1 MCFMKNLVVTLIL
14 VFISA
19 CSVLD
24 LKQFESLKDPRITQ
38 KSSMKMLVYEL
49 EGDPNDTA
57 SKAYSTLFKVGY
69 KLKNAREGVEKEPP
83 RARWPKPFDIP
94 SKQWLGQ
101 FALPINSSIGSLPPE
116 VQKEYPSLKI
126 ETWEYGTVAEIL
138 HIGPYTKEQPTI
150 QRLTD
155 FIQKSGYKIS
165 GTHEEEY
172 LRTGGMFFKG
182 DENEYYTILR
192 CSVKK

>member
-1 MCFMKNLVVTLIL
+1 VNKLIIITIL
-14 VFISA
+14 FIVSN
-19 CSVLD
+19 CSGLD
-24 LKQFESLKDPRITQ
+24 LKQFEFLKDPRITQ
-38 KSSMKMLVYEL
+38 KNPMNMLVYEL

-57 SKAYSTLFKVGY
+57 GKAYSVLFKVAY
-69 KLKNAREGVEKEPP
+69 KLKNARQGLEQEPP

-101 FALPINSSIGSLPPE
+101 FALPINSSIITLPSE
-116 VQKEYPSLKI
+116 IQKEYPNLKI

-138 HIGPYTKEQPTI
+138 HIGPYTKEQPTVKK
-150 QRLTD
+150 LME

-172 LRTGGMFFKG
+172 LKTSGMFFKG

>member
-1 MCFMKNLVVTLIL
+1 M
-14 VFISA
+14 
-19 CSVLD
+19 
-24 LKQFESLKDPRITQ
+24 
-38 KSSMKMLVYEL
+38 
-49 EGDPNDTA
+49 
-57 SKAYSTLFKVGY
+57 
-69 KLKNAREGVEKEPP
+69 
-83 RARWPKPFDIP
+83 
-94 SKQWLGQ
+94 
-101 FALPINSSIGSLPPE
+101 
-116 VQKEYPSLKI
+116 
-126 ETWEYGTVAEIL
+126 AEIL

-172 LRTGGMFFKG
+172 LRTGGMFFNG

>member
-1 MCFMKNLVVTLIL
+1 MYKLVLTSLL
-14 VFISA
+14 FISN
-19 CSVLD
+19 CTTLD
-24 LKQFESLKDPRITQ
+24 LKQFEFLKDPRITQ
-38 KSSMKMLVYEL
+38 KNPMKMLVYEL

-57 SKAYSTLFKVGY
+57 GKAYSVLFKVAY
-69 KLKNAREGVEKEPP
+69 KLKNARQGLEQEPP

-101 FALPINSSIGSLPPE
+101 FALPINPSISSLPVE
-116 VQKEYPSLKI
+116 IQKEYPTLKI

-150 QRLTD
+150 QKLTE

-172 LRTGGMFFKG
+172 LKTSGMFFKG
-182 DENEYYTILR
+182 DEKEYYTILR

>member
-1 MCFMKNLVVTLIL
+1 MNNLLITLLIL
-14 VFISA
+14 FISA
-19 CSVLD
+19 CSTLD
-24 LKQFESLKDPRITQ
+24 LKQFESLKDPRIAQ
-38 KSSMKMLVYEL
+38 KNPMKMLVYEL

-57 SKAYSTLFKVGY
+57 GKAYSVLFKVAF
-69 KLKNAREGVEKEPP
+69 KLKNARQGLEQEPP

-101 FALPINSSIGSLPPE
+101 FALPINSSIITLPSE
-116 VQKEYPSLKI
+116 VQKEYPNLKI

-138 HIGPYTKEQPTI
+138 HIGPYTKEQPTVKK
-150 QRLTD
+150 LTE

-172 LRTGGMFFKG
+172 LKTSGMFFKG
-182 DENEYYTILR
+182 DENGYYTILR

>member
-1 MCFMKNLVVTLIL
+1 MYKLVLISL
-14 VFISA
+14 LFILN
-19 CSVLD
+19 CTTLD
-24 LKQFESLKDPRITQ
+24 LKQFETLKDPRITQ
-38 KSSMKMLVYEL
+38 KNPMNMLVYEL

-57 SKAYSTLFKVGY
+57 GKAYSVLFKVAY
-69 KLKNAREGVEKEPP
+69 KLKNARQGLEEEPP

-101 FALPINSSIGSLPPE
+101 FALPINSSIITLPSE
-116 VQKEYPSLKI
+116 IQKEYPNLKI

-138 HIGPYTKEQPTI
+138 HIGSYTKEQPSV
-150 QRLTD
+150 QKLTE

-165 GTHEEEY
+165 GIHEEEY
-172 LRTGGMFFKG
+172 LKAGGMFFKG

>member
-1 MCFMKNLVVTLIL
+1 MN
-14 VFISA
+14 
-19 CSVLD
+19 
-24 LKQFESLKDPRITQ
+24 
-38 KSSMKMLVYEL
+38 MLVYEL

-57 SKAYSTLFKVGY
+57 GKAYSVLFKVAY
-69 KLKNAREGVEKEPP
+69 KLKNARQGLEQEPP
-83 RARWPKPFDIP
+83 RARWPKPFDIL

-101 FALPINSSIGSLPPE
+101 FALPINSSIITLPSE
-116 VQKEYPSLKI
+116 IQKEYPNLKI

-138 HIGPYTKEQPTI
+138 HIGPYTKEQPTVKK
-150 QRLTD
+150 LTE

-172 LRTGGMFFKG
+172 LKTSGMFFKG

-192 CSVKK
+192 CSVKN